1 MKINPFQKINLRL
14 VIVHTGAS
22 KFSNTTISSAEIIL
36 PRKFKHSIV
45 DSLNAFAK
53 ISMSSI
59 MIKLFEMSKS
69 LISPFLITSDSNIA
83 DWLPILVSD
92 KWHTFNDFDCNKP
105 SAILLPA
112 SSPI

>member
-1 MKINPFQKINLRL
+1 MVQ
-14 VIVHTGAS
+14 TGAN

-36 PRKFKHSIV
+36 PLKFKHSIV

-53 ISMSSI
+53 ISMSSM

-69 LISPFLITSDSNIA
+69 LIIPFLITSDSSIA

-92 KWHTFNDFDCNKP
+92 KWQTFSDLDCNRP